1 MISCNFGCFLR
12 CVCLSREAEKQ
23 RSREAEKLAANWA
36 WNGMSETEGRNRGRG
51 RGRAYWN
58 KTTNR
63 MENRKRGKEEN
74 GMLDQ

>member
-23 RSREAEKLAANWA
+23 RIGRGMGLA
-36 WNGMSETEGRNRGRG
+36 GQKVEIGIGGRG
-51 RGRAYWN
+51 RVCWN

-63 MENRKRGKEEN
+63 MENRKSGKEEN

>member
-1 MISCNFGCFLR
+1 MFFAL
-12 CVCLSREAEKQ
+12 CLFEQ
-23 RSREAEKLAANWA
+23 RSREAAKLAANWA
-36 WNGMSETEGRNRGRG
+36 WNGINGTERRNRDRGRG
-51 RGRAYWN
+51 RVYWN

>member
-36 WNGMSETEGRNRGRG
+36 WNGISGTEG
-51 RGRAYWN
+51 
-58 KTTNR
+58 
-63 MENRKRGKEEN
+63 
-74 GMLDQ
+74 